1 MAGNNYGFS
10 LVSDGK
16 NGFKLSYTPPERKT
30 KPVASG
36 ERLRER
42 YIAVYDEGHNRRFK
56 FERMEDQYARI
67 QSYKDDCLI
76 DNIIR
81 RCANGDTSALQK
93 VRGMYADVS
102 GMSMDLRTA
111 HDILNKAQGVFD
123 AFSQEE
129 KLKYNND
136 FKSFLDGFG
145 TVEGITQFI
154 QSKVN
159 TAVPVSAET
168 VPQEVKTDAQ

>member
-1 MAGNNYGFS
+1 MANKFGFS

-16 NGFKLSYTPPERKT
+16 NGFRLEYTPPKRET
-30 KPVASG
+30 KPVHSG

-42 YIAVYDEGHNRRFK
+42 YIAVYDQCHNRRFK

-76 DNIIR
+76 ANIIG
-81 RCANGDTSALQK
+81 RCANGDLSPLQK

-111 HDILNKAQGVFD
+111 HDILNNAQGVFNGL
-123 AFSQEE
+123 SQEE
-129 KLKYNND
+129 KVKYNND

-159 TAVPVSAET
+159 IAAPAPAVTASE
-168 VPQEVKTDAQ
+168 EVKTDA